1 MPRLIK
7 TITRLCENIAVGVF
21 VSSLYTALTNQDV
34 VGCYTNQLLI
44 LASVVLMIQ
53 VQL

>member
-1 MPRLIK
+1 MPRLLK

-34 VGCYTNQLLI
+34 VGYTNQLLI